1 MPILNR
7 RFPVENKVERTPLEK
22 QWDLLAKH
30 DYEFYLTYVHR
41 GFYMHGRHTKLIC
54 NALDKVEKGEIDRL
68 ILCLPPRHS
77 KSMTVSETFPSYFI
91 GRNPARRVIEVSY
104 GDRLAKRFGRLNKQ
118 KIKEFGRD
126 IFNIALP
133 EWGVGVSSSSDWG
146 VATIAEDGKTL
157 ISQRGGML
165 STGIGGSITGEG
177 ADLLLIDDPIKNRE
191 EAYSITY
198 RDKIWEEWKNTLRT
212 RLQPNGAVII
222 ILTRWHEDDLV
233 GRLLNPRY
241 REDGGDDKDRWKII
255 SLAALCDSDNDL
267 LGRKVN
273 ETLWPEYG
281 FDKKWADQTK
291 NDVGSTTWS
300 ALYQQRPSA
309 VEGQLIKRSWW
320 QEYNHNALPEMQMI
334 VQSWDC
340 AFEESGDGS
349 YSVCTTWGKG
359 ARGIYLIDV
368 YRRQMEFP
376 ELIRQMKLLY
386 SKYNPSVVVVEYAA
400 SGKPAYQS
408 LKMQTGIPL
417 MPITVHKSKVVR
429 LDIVSPMI
437 EAGRVFLPDTAT
449 WLHDYLEEMSMF
461 PNGEND
467 DQVDS
472 TSQALSFFQQRAEKW
487 IVTSDEYEEKKKV
500 EPIIDLANGLPID
513 IEDISVEDA
522 KLTREERLK
531 VIFEERY
538 GYPMEAVQ

>member
-1 MPILNR
+1 MSILKR
-7 RFPVENKVERTPLEK
+7 RDVTQESIQQQKISLEK
-22 QWDLLAKH
+22 QWEILAKH

-91 GRNPARRVIEVSY
+91 GRNPTRRVIEVSY

-118 KIKEFGRD
+118 KIKEFGKD

-133 EWGVGVSSSSDWG
+133 EWGIGVSSNSDWG

-198 RDKIWEEWKNTLRT
+198 RNKIWEEWKNTLRT

-233 GRLLNPRY
+233 GRLLNSKF
-241 REDGGDDKDRWKII
+241 REEGADDPDRWKLI
-255 SLAALCDSDNDL
+255 SLPAICDSQNDL
-267 LGRKVN
+267 LDRQIGD
-273 ETLWPEYG
+273 TLWPEYG
-281 FDKKWADQTK
+281 FDKNWAQQTK
-291 NDVGSTTWS
+291 IDVGSTTWS

-320 QEYNHNALPEMQMI
+320 QEYNHNALPEMNMI
-334 VQSWDC
+334 IQSWDC
-340 AFEESGDGS
+340 AFEEDGDGS
-349 YSVCTTWGKG
+349 YSVGTTWGKG
-359 ARGIYLIDV
+359 KLGYYLLDV

-376 ELIRQMKLLY
+376 ELVRQMKSLY
-386 SKYNPSVVVVEYAA
+386 AKYNPSVVLIEYAA
-400 SGKPAYQS
+400 SGKSAFQA
-408 LKMQTGIPL
+408 LKIQTAIPL
-417 MPITVHKSKVVR
+417 MPIAVHKSKTVR
-429 LDIVSPMI
+429 LEIVSPMI
-437 EAGRVFLPDTAT
+437 EAGKVYLPDTAS
-449 WLHDYLEEMSMF
+449 WLHDYIEELSMF

-472 TSQALSFFQQRAEKW
+472 TSQALTYFQQRAEKW
-487 IVTSDEYEEKKKV
+487 IVTSDEYEQEKTVKQ
-500 EPIIDLANGLPID
+500 IIDLTTGSVVEEIVN
-513 IEDISVEDA
+513 IEEIAEQSKKSV
-522 KLTREERLK
+522 
-531 VIFEERY
+531 FEERY
-538 GYPMEAVQ
+538 GMSIHEVRI